1 MATID
6 EIKQAQRAIGTD
18 PDGRFGPKS
27 VDALVR
33 FLREFDFIP
42 PPTKAGGRAAVVA
55 AARGELGAGGAA
67 KVQDPDK
74 YWRVVC
80 PALVGS
86 TAAWCGGFALWCLR
100 EAGVCDWPW
109 IVGKGF
115 ASRLRTVSLPERGD
129 IAYFANLQHHA
140 IVVDVGGGLVT
151 TVDGNQTNE
160 TVALRT
166 RRIVDVTAFYS
177 IGQLVGGS
185 VGA

>member
-1 MATID
+1 MATVD
-6 EIKQAQRAIGTD
+6 EIKQAQRAIGAD
-18 PDGRFGPKS
+18 ADGKFGPKS

-42 PPTKAGGRAAVVA
+42 PAPKPGGRAAVVA
-55 AARGELGAGGAA
+55 AARGELGPTGGSA
-67 KVQDPDK
+67 VRDPDK
-74 YWRVVC
+74 YWAVVC

-86 TAAWCGGFALWCLR
+86 RAAWCGGFALWCLR
-100 EAGVCDWPW
+100 QAGICDWNW
-109 IVGKGF
+109 EIGKGF

-177 IGQLVGGS
+177 IGSLVDGT
-185 VGA
+185 